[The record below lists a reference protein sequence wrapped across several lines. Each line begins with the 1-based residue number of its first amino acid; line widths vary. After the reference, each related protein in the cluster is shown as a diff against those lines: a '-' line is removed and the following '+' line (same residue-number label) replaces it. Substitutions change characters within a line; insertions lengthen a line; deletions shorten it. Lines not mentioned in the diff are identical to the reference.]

1 MAGISGEV
9 KAEIL
14 AKVKSGQKV
23 TDLAKQYGVSTKTIY
38 NWLRGQVTE
47 QVSWREY
54 KRVMKENED
63 LKNILGVLTL
73 DLEKTKKRK
82 GEFVTKVLKNILKQ
96 TRSCCHRAWKFPVGE
111 CTKGMLPNKTKM
123 LCLKSKLLAVLA
135 EHPSY
140 GYRRIALELE
150 IGKKRIRRCMKLYG
164 IKHTKEKPGGE
175 KEEMREEKQLH
186 FQTRLKSISHCS

>member
-73 DLEKTKKRK
+73 ELEKTKK
-82 GEFVTKVLKNILKQ
+82 
-96 TRSCCHRAWKFPVGE
+96 
-111 CTKGMLPNKTKM
+111 
-123 LCLKSKLLAVLA
+123 
-135 EHPSY
+135 
-140 GYRRIALELE
+140 
-150 IGKKRIRRCMKLYG
+150 KKR
-164 IKHTKEKPGGE
+164 
-175 KEEMREEKQLH
+175 
-186 FQTRLKSISHCS
+186 